1 MSRTITEIQHSI
13 QLPIGGLEIVRI
25 SKPLP
30 YYGAYGP
37 APPGEKLVW
46 LRARL
51 VTPQRTTE
59 YDSLAALLRGIDL
72 DLIPVI
78 ARHPGPFAWF
88 FARTELDMRPLEY
101 PVVLDRGIERDFEVE
116 LPRDAPRV
124 EGDHL
129 RFVAFRMPVMREYEV
144 WQIAV
149 DLRDGSHT
157 RAIVPVRYTP
167 RIHK

>member
-13 QLPIGGLEIVRI
+13 PLPIGGLEILML

-30 YYGAYGP
+30 YYGDS
-37 APPGEKLVW
+37 PPGLVRC
-46 LRARL
+46 RARL
-51 VTPQRTTE
+51 VQPQRTTE

-72 DLIPVI
+72 DLVPVI
-78 ARHPGPFAWF
+78 ARHPFAFAWF
-88 FARTELDMRPLEY
+88 FAWTELDMRALPY
-101 PVVLDRGIERDFEVE
+101 PVVLERHIHRDFEVE

-129 RFVAFRMPVMREYEV
+129 RFVAFRMPVMCEYEV
-144 WQIAV
+144 WQLAV

-157 RAIVPVRYTP
+157 RTIVPVRYSP
-167 RIHK
+167 RIRE